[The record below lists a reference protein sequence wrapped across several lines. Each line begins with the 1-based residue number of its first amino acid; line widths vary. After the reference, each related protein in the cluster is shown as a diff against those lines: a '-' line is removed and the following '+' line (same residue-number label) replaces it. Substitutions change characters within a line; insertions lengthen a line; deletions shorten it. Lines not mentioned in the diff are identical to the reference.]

1 MLVRRLTSSCVTVC
15 LCCSAES
22 VNGSAATQRCRAVF
36 LTAVAAVPK
45 WINAITALRRPWH
58 SVPPPAAIV
67 LMPYWLLLSGEPDL
81 RCHAAYSRHT
91 PSTLSQRF
99 FPHHHLPLS
108 VNPQSIF
115 TVLWSDYSASWLDTP
130 LSGPRWKS
138 GEARSGWRLG
148 SGRGTNTLSLILN
161 AQSTTRRVKKIKG
174 KTSLWAF

>member
-1 MLVRRLTSSCVTVC
+1 MLVRRLLTSSCVTVC

-22 VNGSAATQRCRAVF
+22 VDGSAATQRCRAVF

-91 PSTLSQRF
+91 PSTLFQRF

-130 LSGPRWKS
+130 LSGPRWKC

-161 AQSTTRRVKKIKG
+161 AQSTTRRVKKK
-174 KTSLWAF
+174 